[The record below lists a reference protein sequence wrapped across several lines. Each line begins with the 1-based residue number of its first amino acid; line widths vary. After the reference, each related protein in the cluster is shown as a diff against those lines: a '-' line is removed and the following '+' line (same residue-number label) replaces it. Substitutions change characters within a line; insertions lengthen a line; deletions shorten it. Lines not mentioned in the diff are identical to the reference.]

1 MSSPSRMIQD
11 IETLRKRHT
20 DLDRKRAAAEANLR
34 TANEQLDALRREAR
48 EQYQTDDLDE
58 LRKKLQS
65 MKDENDRKRAEY
77 QQHLDQIETNLKQIE
92 QEHTAS
98 RNDRLV

>member
-1 MSSPSRMIQD
+1 MSSSTKMIQD

-34 TANEQLDALRREAR
+34 TANDQLDTLRREAR

-58 LRKKLQS
+58 LRKKLQA
-65 MKDENDRKRAEY
+65 MKDENDRKRTEY

-92 QEHTAS
+92 QQHTAA
-98 RNDRLV
+98 RAL

>member
-1 MSSPSRMIQD
+1 MIQD

-48 EQYQTDDLDE
+48 EHYQTDDLE
-58 LRKKLQS
+58 QLRKKLTA
-65 MKDENDRKRAEY
+65 MKEENDRKRSEY
-77 QQHLDQIETNLKQIE
+77 QQHLDQIESGLKQIE
-92 QEHTAS
+92 QHHGAARSTGS
-98 RNDRLV
+98 V

>member
-34 TANEQLDALRREAR
+34 TANETLDALRREAR
-48 EQYQTDDLDE
+48 ELYQTDDPDE
-58 LRKKLQS
+58 LRKKLAA
-65 MKDENDRKRAEY
+65 MKEENDRKRTEY

-92 QEHTAS
+92 TQHTAARS
-98 RNDRLV
+98 S

>member
-34 TANEQLDALRREAR
+34 TANDQLDTLRREAR
-48 EQYQTDDLDE
+48 EQYQTDDLDA
-58 LRKKLQS
+58 LRKKLAA
-65 MKDENDRKRAEY
+65 MKDDNDRKRTEY

-92 QEHTAS
+92 QQHTAA
-98 RNDRLV
+98 RAL

>member
-34 TANEQLDALRREAR
+34 TANEQLDALRKEAR
-48 EQYQTDDLDE
+48 ELYQTDDLDE
-58 LRKKLQS
+58 LRKKLAA
-65 MKDENDRKRAEY
+65 MKDENDRKRTEY
-77 QQHLDQIETNLKQIE
+77 QQHLDEIEAGLKQIE
-92 QEHTAS
+92 QQHSTA
-98 RNDRLV
+98 RAGAV